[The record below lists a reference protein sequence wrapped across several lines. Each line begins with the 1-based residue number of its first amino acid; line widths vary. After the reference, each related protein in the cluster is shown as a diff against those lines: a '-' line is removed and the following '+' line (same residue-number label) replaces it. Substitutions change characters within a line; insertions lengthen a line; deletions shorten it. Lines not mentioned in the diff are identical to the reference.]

1 MRRVHS
7 SYSKGYFDKR
17 PIPQELR
24 AGILCGL
31 NGTEKVG
38 AATKRNAP
46 AYGGDILGYLAVY
59 SSGFDNPDA
68 HSSLLVGGRYDGN
81 GFYLRRDNFI
91 EKLPM
96 FAASRYISYN
106 GSWTERGRVM
116 KSADGADRYF
126 ADVRSGALDQWLR
139 RCLLFVCLEM
149 QNHMRTFIGSDGRFY
164 RNEICLDTTNG
175 ETAASREMG
184 ALVVERDEGAL
195 LAQWSALL
203 DEAKKT
209 PEYNSSLTY
218 GVYQINEEID
228 VSHKDEEGNAVWDN
242 LSVHSALKTLKEMVK
257 RYYLDAIVPVL
268 FEYEFLK

>member
-1 MRRVHS
+1 
-7 SYSKGYFDKR
+7 
-17 PIPQELR
+17 
-24 AGILCGL
+24 
-31 NGTEKVG
+31 
-38 AATKRNAP
+38 
-46 AYGGDILGYLAVY
+46 
-59 SSGFDNPDA
+59 
-68 HSSLLVGGRYDGN
+68 
-81 GFYLRRDNFI
+81 
-91 EKLPM
+91 M

-116 KSADGADRYF
+116 KSADGANRYF

-139 RCLLFVCLEM
+139 RCLLSVCLEM

-184 ALVVERDEGAL
+184 ALVVERDEEAL

-228 VSHKDEEGNAVWDN
+228 VSHKDEEGNTVWDN